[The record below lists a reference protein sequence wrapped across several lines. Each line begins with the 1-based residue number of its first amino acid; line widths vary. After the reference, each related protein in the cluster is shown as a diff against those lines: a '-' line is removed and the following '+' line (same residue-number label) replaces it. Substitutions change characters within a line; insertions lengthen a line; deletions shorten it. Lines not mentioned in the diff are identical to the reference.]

1 MSYRDQRAGKIG
13 AMIEDF
19 TEACTAYP
27 DDAALTAYAAAADR
41 LAEQLAELLALAGAS
56 ADPLALTYA
65 YAALSEA
72 VRTVAV
78 RQPELGDTLEV
89 AGEAI
94 AYGGE
99 V

>member
-13 AMIEDF
+13 AMIEDY

-41 LAEQLAELLALAGAS
+41 IAEALAELLTLAGAS
-56 ADPLALTYA
+56 ADPLALSHA
-65 YAALSEA
+65 YAALAES

-78 RQPELGDTLEV
+78 QRPALGDTLEV
-89 AGEAI
+89 AGDAI

>member
-1 MSYRDQRAGKIG
+1 MSYRDARAGRIG
-13 AMIEDF
+13 AMVEDY

-41 LAEQLAELLALAGAS
+41 IAEALAELLTLAGAS
-56 ADPLALTYA
+56 ADPLGLSHA

-78 RQPELGDTLEV
+78 QRQGLGDTLEV